1 MKKGIFKLMSAAVV
15 ATALASCADDLGF
28 NNSSK
33 QNKADLVATVE
44 NTFPITRMGMIE
56 TGTAPW
62 EQTADN
68 QSPWG
73 LGWTE
78 GDEIRVFTVNQLTY
92 NYYEL
97 KSGAGTLEGEF
108 SLKKENLKAADIV
121 GQNLYAVTD
130 AQFVY
135 GVSATD
141 KGEARLTYTIP
152 YRWSAAGSQAT
163 NTEEGAVNVR
173 KYPAPYWGIATPDD
187 PSLGEGTGMNVG
199 TKALTSFVRVD
210 MASLP
215 AETKYIVFTTHGN
228 ALNIKD
234 ETGAEVKDGFYLAA
248 PKADGSNPE
257 GFADNLTWWSNP
269 DNATFITDGKSEP
282 LSGTFNTILDA
293 EDYKNSWLRVDE
305 GLEVEDLD
313 ASMMYEG
320 NGFSRMVTRDEI
332 IITITP
338 NTPAVFYV
346 PIITRGGGDKYQDDG
361 NRYENLH
368 VIAATKLS
376 RYSYAYVGTEIHNYH
391 KERFYRGEYKFLS
404 LNFENLGEVCPVELN
419 KAIDL
424 ANTRADRTSILN
436 VDKLKKCNHGTGYH
450 STADLSNYP
459 KNEIEIQ
466 GNGKLVLNLN
476 AIEDNEGMTY
486 ATATGAVVT
495 DKKTNSNP
503 ALYVTSA
510 EPVPTKI
517 ENKVTINLPT
527 ELGVTANAAN
537 PALLVDLPAYNVVIG
552 SVNGKDLRKWTAYVK
567 GSKTKCVTGHNT
579 LLDNTGNNLKQI
591 SDAGIN
597 VVAGLKALNVLEGTT
612 GDVFVNQIANYEPE
626 ILSLNVQ
633 TTNQID
639 ILITNGLVENLN
651 FVNRTPSSES
661 FVYTTGSSAIQKVQ
675 KITLDNAADA
685 ENAYEVTVGTGIPS
699 NVSMYSYWTGAALS
713 QKALKTL
720 SGADDNAVAAADYD
734 QQEIYTVAQ
743 LASVGEKD
751 QAKYNIP
758 HLLVKDMWLG
768 AQTYP
773 WIGALATVAAFELDG
788 ENVPLRKLSFQDQGT
803 IAGAGPYYVDDPH
816 MCCTTCGW
824 KPAIY
829 SNAEDD
835 TTTPLT
841 SLGLI
846 RSYKPTGADAAII
859 KNVNVS
865 DVYFNTEN
873 AFNNIGSIIG
883 EVVTEGAFTMQD
895 NNVTEPKFEVA
906 GDNIGGM
913 AGSIKAA
920 ALTITNNNIKDTD
933 NESGYIKSTKSNVG
947 GLAGNIEASGAT
959 KINNNNVDLKG
970 NIQSSK
976 SYVGGLAG
984 KAKLSGDESEMVG
997 NSVIIND
1004 IDATE
1009 SYAGGLAGQ
1018 VESKKLVFGSGD
1030 PAKRQT
1036 ESVTAKNIKA
1046 GKSYAGGFAG
1056 NLIATNDVFV
1066 CEAVVD
1072 VETELSAG
1080 EQFAGGLFG
1089 QTNTEGKKLVNRS
1102 ADIEIGTLKAAEGFA
1117 GGEIGYVEAGNV
1129 FVGTKAS
1136 KGYSN
1141 LVTDIDITKLS
1152 SAYAAGGVIGGNSN
1166 NSTVELSTAQMG
1178 TEAEPENNTISIDVA
1193 GWENLKKDAPGF
1205 GTYFDPNAAD
1215 SKSHK
1220 AGTHSNVIGYLTG
1233 DMNIII
1239 EKDFD
1244 GTTPLFVVNDN
1255 LDKTAK
1261 ENVGYKFHTDEQGN
1275 IPSGKAYW
1283 GDTNGYVG
1291 YGNASYKING
1301 QAVIAQGT
1309 NGFNLFKTEANY
1321 Q

>member
-44 NTFPITRMGMIE
+44 NSFPITRMGMVE

-68 QSPWG
+68 PSPWG
-73 LGWTE
+73 LGWTT

-152 YRWSAAGSQAT
+152 YRWSAASTQGT
-163 NTEEGAVNVR
+163 GVDVR

-187 PSLGEGTGMNVG
+187 PSLAEGTGMTVG

-215 AETKYIVFTTHGN
+215 ANTKYIVFTTHGN

-234 ETGAEVKDGFYLAA
+234 EGGHEVKDGFRLAA
-248 PKADGSNPE
+248 PQADGSDPA
-257 GFADNLTWWSNP
+257 GYVDSRTWWENP
-269 DNATFITDGKSEP
+269 ANATFITDGKSEP

-293 EDYKNSWLRVDE
+293 ENYKNSWLKVDE
-305 GLEVEDLD
+305 GLEEDDLD
-313 ASMMYEG
+313 AMYDIEG

-332 IITITP
+332 IIQITP

-346 PIITRGGGDKYQDDG
+346 PIITRGGGDKDQDDKL
-361 NRYENLH
+361 RYENLH

-376 RYSYAYVGTEIHNYH
+376 KYSYAYVGTEIHNYH
-391 KERFYRGEYKFLS
+391 NERFYRGEYKFLS

-436 VDKLKKCNHGTGYH
+436 VDKLIKCVHPAGYH
-450 STADLSNYP
+450 STADLSKYP
-459 KNEIEIQ
+459 KNEIKIK

-476 AIEDNEGMTY
+476 AIEDNAGAPY

-495 DKKTNSNP
+495 NKQTNNNP

-517 ENKVTINLPT
+517 KNKVTINLPT
-527 ELGVTANAAN
+527 ELGGETTTAAN

-567 GSKTKCVTGHNT
+567 GSKTKCVTGKNT
-579 LLDNTGNNLKQI
+579 LLDGTGNNLKKF

-612 GDVFVNQIANYEPE
+612 GDVFVNQIADYEPE

-639 ILITNGLVENLN
+639 ILITNGLVERLN

-675 KITLDNAADA
+675 KITLDNPADA
-685 ENAYEVTVGTGIPS
+685 QNAYEVTEVTAIPS

-720 SGADDNAVAAADYD
+720 SGADDNAVATNIYD

-743 LASVGEKD
+743 LASVGEKT

-773 WIGALATVAAFELDG
+773 WIGAQATVAAFELDG
-788 ENVPLRKLSFQDQGT
+788 ENVPLRKLSFQDQET
-803 IAGAGPYYVDDPH
+803 IPGAGPYYVDDPH

-829 SNAEDD
+829 SNADPATSTE
-835 TTTPLT
+835 LT

-846 RSYKPTGADAAII
+846 RSYKPTAADAAII

-865 DVYFNTEN
+865 DVYFNTET
-873 AFNNIGSIIG
+873 AFDNIGSIIG

-933 NESGYIKSTKSNVG
+933 NESGYIKSKKSNVG
-947 GLAGNIEASGAT
+947 GLAGNIEATGAT

-984 KAKLSGDESEMVG
+984 KAKLTGNESTMVG
-997 NSVIIND
+997 NNVIIND

-1018 VESKKLVFGSGD
+1018 VESKKLIFGYGND
-1030 PAKRQT
+1030 ERQT

-1046 GKSYAGGFAG
+1046 RKSYAGGFAG
-1056 NLIATNDVFV
+1056 NLIATDDVVV

-1136 KGYSN
+1136 EAFSN

-1166 NSTVELSTAQMG
+1166 NSTVELSTAKKG
-1178 TEAEPENNTISIDVA
+1178 TEAEPKNNTISIDVA

-1244 GTTPLFVVNDN
+1244 GTTPLFTVTDN
-1255 LDKTAK
+1255 MDKTAK
-1261 ENVGYKFHTDEQGN
+1261 ENVGYKKHTDEQGN